1 MTLIVMDAVSG
12 EDSDD
17 CVYYYFKDCESSY
30 SLVFVYTFLLQF
42 RIPIC
47 RQLQIALMMSR
58 CYIHSKK
65 IFVIL

>member
-12 EDSDD
+12 EDSDN
-17 CVYYYFKDCESSY
+17 CVYYYFIILLSFCIQ
-30 SLVFVYTFLLQF
+30 FLLQF

-65 IFVIL
+65 IFVI